1 MYLIRETF
9 QCKPGMAKELVKK
22 FKQTIPFM
30 KEQNFKNARIMT
42 DVVSNCWTVVPDLE
56 VETLADFENQKGF
69 TSQPKVKEIMKDYM
83 TLVDGGKREIFNIE

>member
-1 MYLIRETF
+1 MYLIRDTF

-30 KEQNFKNARIMT
+30 EEKHLKNVRLMT
-42 DVVSNCWTVVPDLE
+42 DVAANYWTVVLE
-56 VETLADFENQKGF
+56 GEVNSLAEFENHKGF

-83 TLVDGGKREIFNIE
+83 TLVEGGKREIFNIE